1 MHLSPTLSKKI
12 LAWYDNNKRNLP
24 WRVSKKSSKKLY
36 YRLLSEFMLQQTQ
49 VKTVIPHFKKFT
61 NKYKTLEA
69 LSKINESQILKLWEG
84 LGYYRRAK
92 NLLASVKLLV
102 KDYNSKLPNTLKD
115 IKKLPGV
122 GDYTGNALLGFIHN
136 YPTIAIDGN
145 VKRVFVRYLNKKE
158 SKINFEKLIQI
169 NKKNLF
175 ITNRNSDF
183 VEALMEFGALICRP
197 KDPKCSQCCLNKS
210 CKYLRSSKK
219 IKTDNRKK
227 IKVMDYDIFC
237 YLNKKKQ
244 IALTKK
250 NEISFLKNFNLPL
263 IKKMKKNVENEDW
276 RFLKNYKNSI
286 SNLSLN
292 INLYYKFS
300 NKIPKSYNWYSLN
313 NNKEF
318 IPSFTKRIFNQVS
331 SLF

>member
-1 MHLSPTLSKKI
+1 M
-12 LAWYDNNKRNLP
+12 P
-24 WRVSKKSSKKLY
+24 WRVSKNSPKKLY

-49 VKTVIPHFKKFT
+49 VKTVIPFFNKFT
-61 NKYKTLEA
+61 NRYKTLES
-69 LSKINESQILKLWEG
+69 LSKINENQILKLWEG

-102 KDYNSKLPNTLKD
+102 KVYNSKLPNTLKE

-122 GDYTGNALLGFIHN
+122 GDYTGNALLGFIYN

-145 VKRVFVRYLNKKE
+145 VKRVFARYLNKKD
-158 SKINFEKLIQI
+158 SKINFEKLIRL
-169 NKKNLF
+169 NKKSLF
-175 ITNRNSDF
+175 TTNRNSDF

-210 CKYLRSSKK
+210 CRYLKSSKK
-219 IKTDNRKK
+219 IKTDKRKK
-227 IKVMDYDIFC
+227 IKIMDYDIFC

-244 IALTKK
+244 IALTKES
-250 NEISFLKNFNLPL
+250 EIKFLKNFNLPL
-263 IKKMKKNVENEDW
+263 IKETKNNSENKHW
-276 RFLKNYKNSI
+276 NFLITYKNSI

-300 NKIPKSYNWYSLN
+300 KKIPKSYNWYSLN

-331 SLF
+331 TLF

>member
-1 MHLSPTLSKKI
+1 MHLDPTLSKKI
-12 LAWYDNNKRNLP
+12 LAWYDNSKRNLP
-24 WRVSKKSSKKLY
+24 WRVSKKSPKKLY

-49 VKTVIPHFKKFT
+49 VKTVIPYFNKFT
-61 NKYKTLEA
+61 NKYKTLES
-69 LSKINESQILKLWEG
+69 LSKINENQILKMWEG

-92 NLLASVKLLV
+92 NLLASVKMLV
-102 KDYNSKLPNTLKD
+102 KVYNSKLPNTLKD

-136 YPTIAIDGN
+136 YPTIALDGN
-145 VKRVFVRYLNKKE
+145 VKRVFARYLNKKE
-158 SKINFEKLIQI
+158 SIINFEKLIFI

-210 CKYLRSSKK
+210 CRYLKSPKK
-219 IKTDNRKK
+219 IKNDKRKK
-227 IKVMDYDIFC
+227 IKIMDFDIFC

-263 IKKMKKNVENEDW
+263 IKKMKNLNENEDW

-313 NNKEF
+313 KNKEL
-318 IPSFTKRIFNQVS
+318 IPSFTKKIFNQVS
-331 SLF
+331 TLF